1 MRSYQ
6 RSASVKRE
14 RTRKATK
21 EKMILKSSR
30 NKELFYTAEVKQV
43 KLALWRVTQGSYYA
57 KKAGYRLPALIHLKV

>member
-1 MRSYQ
+1 
-6 RSASVKRE
+6 
-14 RTRKATK
+14 
-21 EKMILKSSR
+21 MILKSSR